1 MKSNELRIGNWYHF
15 ADNDGIV
22 YRRVKEIK
30 LNEFGLFGDYD
41 GVNFG
46 ICQPIPL
53 NEEWLVKFGFEYSAF
68 YSNYKIKAGEYW
80 NSIQFYEGEWNYN
93 SDDSDAGCYYLTTIK
108 HVHQLQ
114 NLYFALT
121 GEELTIKEL

>member
-1 MKSNELRIGNWYHF
+1 MKANELRIGNWYHF

-30 LNEFGLFGDYD
+30 QNEFGLFGDYD
-41 GVNFG
+41 GVNFE

-53 NEEWLVKFGFEYSAF
+53 TEEWLVRFGFYKNIDTELFEKGGYQIDLSVLKCHFYLPDFGDWYKELEY
-68 YSNYKIKAGEYW
+68 
-80 NSIQFYEGEWNYN
+80 
-93 SDDSDAGCYYLTTIK
+93 
-108 HVHQLQ
+108 VHQLQ

-121 GEELTIKEL
+121 GEELTLSE

>member
-1 MKSNELRIGNWYHF
+1 MKANELRIGNWYHF

-30 LNEFGLFGDYD
+30 QNEFGLFGDYD
-41 GVNFG
+41 GVNFE

-53 NEEWLVKFGFEYSAF
+53 TEEWLVRFGFEYLYFNSEELIHKEFKNLYA
-68 YSNYKIKAGEYW
+68 YKHVMNDGFGIVLRGFHALP
-80 NSIQFYEGEWNYN
+80 FV
-93 SDDSDAGCYYLTTIK
+93 K

-121 GEELTIKEL
+121 GEELTLSE